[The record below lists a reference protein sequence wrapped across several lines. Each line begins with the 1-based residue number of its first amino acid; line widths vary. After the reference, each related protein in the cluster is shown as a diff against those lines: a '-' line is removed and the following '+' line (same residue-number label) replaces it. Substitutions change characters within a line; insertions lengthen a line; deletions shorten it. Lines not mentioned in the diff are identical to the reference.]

1 MQPVR
6 AASECLAKV
15 SRVTLGEPDDL
26 LDSLRDENEALLVRV
41 AHLEA
46 TTDEY
51 RRQMEGLLTSSSWR
65 MTAPLRSLAASLRLT
80 RRRIRRVP
88 EKLAARP
95 APSALCTA
103 GLFPPDVPAPGGLVT
118 DASPLLAHPELATD
132 RRQPR
137 LHGSR
142 SDARVLVVAH
152 VYYPEVWFDIEDRL
166 VRMPEPYDLVVSL
179 VEGRTEVLEPQIA
192 ERLPHAIIHHVP
204 NHGRDLGS
212 LVELAGAGVF
222 DGYDAILKV
231 HTKRSPHRVDG
242 DAWRVALLDG
252 LLPSPEGIRRIIELL
267 RSDDRVGLVVPS
279 GSLHGAE
286 TWGSN
291 QVLVEALAARIP
303 FAFDPAVLRYPA
315 GSMYWARPWILRR
328 LADLELG
335 DEHFEPEAS
344 HVDGSTAHALER
356 FVGVAAQRSGL
367 DVVDGSRRLV
377 AAAPR
382 ATKAAPPAEGARLL
396 SAAVPP
402 DPRERRL
409 VGDGVHRLGERRSCP
424 TALRESPAAG
434 RARRTRTL

>member
-1 MQPVR
+1 
-6 AASECLAKV
+6 
-15 SRVTLGEPDDL
+15 
-26 LDSLRDENEALLVRV
+26 
-41 AHLEA
+41 
-46 TTDEY
+46 
-51 RRQMEGLLTSSSWR
+51 

-118 DASPLLAHPELATD
+118 AASPLLAHPELATD

-137 LHGSR
+137 LHGAR

-166 VRMPEPYDLVVSL
+166 VRLPEPYDLVVSL
-179 VEGRTEVLEPQIA
+179 VEGRTEVLAPQIA

-204 NHGRDLGS
+204 NHGRDLGP

-291 QVLVEALAARIP
+291 QVLVEALAARHS
-303 FAFDPAVLRYPA
+303 VRLRSRGA
-315 GSMYWARPWILRR
+315 
-328 LADLELG
+328 
-335 DEHFEPEAS
+335 
-344 HVDGSTAHALER
+344 ALPCR
-356 FVGVAAQRSGL
+356 L
-367 DVVDGSRRLV
+367 DVLG
-377 AAAPR
+377 
-382 ATKAAPPAEGARLL
+382 
-396 SAAVPP
+396 AAV
-402 DPRERRL
+402 D
-409 VGDGVHRLGERRSCP
+409 
-424 TALRESPAAG
+424 SPATRG
-434 RARRTRTL
+434 SRARR

>member
-1 MQPVR
+1 
-6 AASECLAKV
+6 
-15 SRVTLGEPDDL
+15 
-26 LDSLRDENEALLVRV
+26 
-41 AHLEA
+41 
-46 TTDEY
+46 
-51 RRQMEGLLTSSSWR
+51 MEGLLNSSSWR

-118 DASPLLAHPELATD
+118 GDSPLLAHPELATD

-137 LHGSR
+137 LHGAR
-142 SDARVLVVAH
+142 SDARMLVVAH

-166 VRMPEPYDLVVSL
+166 VRLPEPYDLVVSL

-192 ERLPHAIIHHVP
+192 ERLPHAIIHHVQ
-204 NHGRDLGS
+204 NHGRDLGP

-267 RSDDRVGLVVPS
+267 RTRRSCGPRRPEREPPRRGDVGLQS
-279 GSLHGAE
+279 GSGRGAGRS
-286 TWGSN
+286 TSDRLRSRGAALPCRLDVLGAAVDSPATRGSR
-291 QVLVEALAARIP
+291 A
-303 FAFDPAVLRYPA
+303 
-315 GSMYWARPWILRR
+315 
-328 LADLELG
+328 G

-356 FVGVAAQRSGL
+356 FVGVGPASGL
-367 DVVDGSRRLV
+367 DVSRHDVPSRL
-377 AAAPR
+377 R
-382 ATKAAPPAEGARLL
+382 
-396 SAAVPP
+396 
-402 DPRERRL
+402 
-409 VGDGVHRLGERRSCP
+409 
-424 TALRESPAAG
+424 
-434 RARRTRTL
+434 RARRRPHRRPRVLAFYLPHSTRSPRTTSGGGRASPTG